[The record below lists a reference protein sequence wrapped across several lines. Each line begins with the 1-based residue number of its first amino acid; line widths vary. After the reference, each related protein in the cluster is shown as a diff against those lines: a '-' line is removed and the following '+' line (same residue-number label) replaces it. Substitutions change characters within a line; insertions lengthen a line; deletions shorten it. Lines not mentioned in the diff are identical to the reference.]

1 MKNPIQ
7 RLPKRKKAFALIV
20 AMGLMGFVMLLLLSL
35 SALTTLEVATSS
47 KNRDVA
53 AARQNAYLGMLA
65 ALAELQKTA
74 GPDAKATA
82 RADIL
87 VSSQGFSD
95 TAMEHPYW
103 LGIWDSS
110 QANWDTLSAQQKLD
124 QAQWIISGNEG
135 LEPDDPDYL
144 TPLVELPD
152 DGTSAELAKAIP
164 DYNLPA
170 IQAKKVEIEGSG
182 NASPGNYAYWV
193 SGDNAKALVSVV
205 DPESISTDVE
215 ALNRSFQVAQR
226 TAVETVTGLANYPV
240 NGEKLDRVIN
250 LSSGFEDWLTDDTTN
265 ANELKRARFH
275 DLTTWSKGLLVD
287 VKDGAL
293 KRDLTQL
300 FEIDAS
306 FENTFSDLNMDKLEN
321 AVKEAADPTT
331 PEPYYFV
338 QDSVIKSGSP
348 NWSVLKDYYQHYWA
362 RIGGAS
368 EADSMAMN
376 AKELSS
382 TGKEVY
388 KYRARRALGGEIQVS
403 PHVGGALPY
412 QVEYDA
418 DAERGENYNN
428 TSWMVPLVTQFR
440 ISHALA
446 VRSDIDDEG
455 DKILGIVVKPVV
467 SIYNPYNSNIY
478 VNDFRTSWKLN
489 PKFTLTLHL
498 KDGIQKISFYQ
509 TELHREDKSGNWKIS
524 FSASS
529 ASGSTDGYTMSSGS
543 TLHQAFWKDFI
554 GYNTQGK
561 TTDPDTGKKKPYN
574 IGDKGASLSNK
585 WDAVRGVFFP
595 LIEYQKDGKPW
606 VVDRAGALGA
616 VSLADAQ
623 AEKDSGKIDELS
635 YHSQW
640 GFTDDELGWLQEAV
654 DQDAPIEIEIEYE
667 EFGGMLVYFNSSSQG
682 DEIVH
687 RIDDVWRPNSD
698 DQPKTFSNS
707 YTFLSQASGQDSFNT
722 FTFATRTTDQPETA
736 EIINEP
742 LRNLIDTNVRSIHS
756 NSKWDGASGYN
767 RFLSLYSADELGPNA
782 EAPEQSLSEKGQQHG
797 YWGNYI
803 DSDGEEGVVLFERPR
818 EPLLSLGQLQH
829 ANLSRYHFDPTYIV
843 GNSYASLR
851 VPMNATSVT
860 NFGGES
866 GLKQFDLSYLV
877 NDRLWDGFFFSTV
890 EIPRDTTERN
900 ALKASLSDDSK
911 SLSDLLLNPRMEFIG
926 SELSDLERYEQ
937 IIDLSEENTVND
949 GYGPYR
955 AASEMWV
962 NGAFNV
968 NSTSVE
974 AWKAILSSTSGL
986 QVPIYN
992 TDGSQEIISEEG
1004 AVFSRFSRPYNRA
1017 YASTGGEGDEQ
1028 FWKGYR
1034 SLTDDEVT
1042 DLAEGIVEQVKER
1055 GPFLSL
1061 SSFVNRRLTNDEYG
1075 KKGALQAALDDPS
1088 LGSNASLAVNEF
1100 PEGLNGEAV
1109 VAFKEATSFLSNNL
1123 SSTDTSSMGFPG
1135 YVLQADVLQHL
1146 GPLLTV
1152 RSDTF
1157 TIRSYGDVVDPLT
1170 NKVTGRA
1177 WCEAKVQRIPE
1188 PLEIADDASEMDE
1201 FIKPSGQFGRQFRIV
1216 SFTWLNEEEV

>member
-338 QDSVIKSGSP
+338 QDSLINSGSP
-348 NWSVLKDYYQHYWA
+348 NWSVLRDYYQHYWPA
-362 RIGGAS
+362 T
-368 EADSMAMN
+368 DSS
-376 AKELSS
+376 KESDEFIQIRQAQEIAAN
-382 TGKEVY
+382 GKIVLKY
-388 KYRARRALGGEIQVS
+388 KPRRTTRDGLNTAPYVS
-403 PHVGGALPY
+403 DGLPY
-412 QVEYDA
+412 QVEYEVDT
-418 DAERGENYNN
+418 DKGENYQY
-428 TSWMVPLVTQFR
+428 TSWILPVVSQFR
-440 ISHALA
+440 MSHAFAIRNDL
-446 VRSDIDDEG
+446 DIHG
-455 DKILGIVVKPVV
+455 DPIAGIVLKPVV
-467 SIYNPYNSNIY
+467 TVYNPYNTKISI
-478 VNDFRTSWKLN
+478 NDYKFVWKQN
-489 PKFTLTLHL
+489 PKITLTLTYNGGSHE
-498 KDGIQKISFYQ
+498 ISFYQ
-509 TELHREDKSGNWKIS
+509 AELYEEDHNGNWSIGFDGS
-524 FSASS
+524 FSIEPGESI
-529 ASGSTDGYTMSSGS
+529 
-543 TLHQAFWKDFI
+543 HQAFAANRVAYHEKSGTNAAVGD
-554 GYNTQGK
+554 
-561 TTDPDTGKKKPYN
+561 KKPSMSDSWN
-574 IGDKGASLSNK
+574 E
-585 WDAVRGVFFP
+585 VHGVFFP
-595 LIEYQKDGKPW
+595 LVDYQTADSEWTLDGASDDADGPMSIED
-606 VVDRAGALGA
+606 
-616 VSLADAQ
+616 
-623 AEKDSGKIDELS
+623 AEKEGKKHVS
-635 YHSQW
+635 WASAW
-640 GFTDDELGWLQEAV
+640 GFTQNERDILKEAV
-654 DQDAPIEIEIEYE
+654 DNDAQIGIKIEYE
-667 EFGGMLVYFNSSSQG
+667 DFGGMHAYINASNK
-682 DEIVH
+682 DEVIQRIV
-687 RIDDVWRPNSD
+687 DVWRPHTKDAPSS
-698 DQPKTFSNS
+698 FSQTYDS
-707 YTFLSQASGQDSFNT
+707 MSAAAKQDSFNT
-722 FTFATRTTDQPETA
+722 VAFTIRTSEQPNGSGIT
-736 EIINEP
+736 NEP
-742 LRNLIDTNVRSIHS
+742 LRNLIDTNVRSIFS
-756 NSKWDGASGYN
+756 NSSWDGANGYS
-767 RFLSLYSADELGPNA
+767 RFLSLYAADELGQNS
-782 EAPEQSLSEKGQQHG
+782 EAPETITADNGYKLG
-797 YWGNYI
+797 YWGDYV
-803 DSDGEEGVVLFERPR
+803 DSDGERSVVLFERPR

-851 VPMNATSVT
+851 VPMNQASVDQ
-860 NFGGES
+860 FGGAVTLDDGTTEN
-866 GLKQFDLSYLV
+866 LKLFDLSYLV